1 VRSLNLEFISHTNIE
16 ITQIDDQRLFNH
28 FSRPLYFTLE
38 DYLIVKYVCAA
49 VSSFFSILV
58 LLFVHLRKM
67 NFVRAHFLLR
77 NMSTRMDVLPWATF
91 LLVSLSK
98 IASRS
103 YNQFPR
109 NQ

>member
-28 FSRPLYFTLE
+28 FPLYFTLE
-38 DYLIVKYVCAA
+38 AYLIVKYIFSA

-103 YNQFPR
+103 YNQFLR